1 MLFHKRLKQI
11 LVPEL
16 LTKSKIIK
24 LRGVKYIFFSMVLA
38 ILFFN
43 GSCNK
48 NRINAGEHIG
58 IFTYSNPQGLVKTAS
73 FEVSNPTEKTIKING
88 FEIKKDG
95 EIIEGKIGSLGN
107 MTDVFISGKL
117 THRVFS
123 KENKIIGNF
132 TERYH
137 QGGNEYQ
144 NSGTFE
150 IKSN

>member
-1 MLFHKRLKQI
+1 VL
-11 LVPEL
+11 EL

-24 LRGVKYIFFSMVLA
+24 LRRVKYIFFSMVLS
-38 ILFFN
+38 ILIFN

-48 NRINAGEHIG
+48 NRTIAGEYIG
-58 IFTYSNPQGLVKTAS
+58 IFTYSSPQGLVKTAS
-73 FEVSNPTEKTIKING
+73 FEVSNPTKKTITING

-95 EIIEGKIGSLGN
+95 KIIEGKIGSLGN
-107 MTDVFISGKL
+107 MTDVFISGEWS
-117 THRVFS
+117 HRVFS

-132 TERYH
+132 TETYH

-144 NSGTFE
+144 NSGIFE

>member
-1 MLFHKRLKQI
+1 MR
-11 LVPEL
+11 
-16 LTKSKIIK
+16 
-24 LRGVKYIFFSMVLA
+24 Y
-38 ILFFN
+38 ILFSIVLSILFIN

-48 NRINAGEHIG
+48 NKIIAGEYIG
-58 IFTYSNPQGLVKTAS
+58 IFTYSSPQGLVKTAS
-73 FEVSNPTEKTIKING
+73 FEVSSPTNKTIKING

-95 EIIEGKIGSLGN
+95 KIIEGKIGCLGN
-107 MTDVFISGKL
+107 MTDVFISGEL
-117 THRVFS
+117 THRFLS

-132 TERYH
+132 TETYH